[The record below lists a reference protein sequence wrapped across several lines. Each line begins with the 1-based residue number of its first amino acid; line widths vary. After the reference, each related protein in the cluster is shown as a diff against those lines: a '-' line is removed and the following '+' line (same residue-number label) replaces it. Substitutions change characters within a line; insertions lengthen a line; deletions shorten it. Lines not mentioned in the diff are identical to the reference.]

1 MWSKRI
7 KEEVV
12 SILNEKAF
20 RDRGSGFLMTY
31 TFKRKLMFN
40 NKSPRRINR
49 RSGARNK
56 KIILKSYQKIIKGK
70 KNK

>member
-1 MWSKRI
+1 MPPNSKGRML
-7 KEEVV
+7 
-12 SILNEKAF
+12 LNEKTF
-20 RDRGSGFLMTY
+20 RDLGSGFLMTY
-31 TFKRKLMFN
+31 TFKRKLMFT
-40 NKSPRRINR
+40 NKSPRRIDR

>member
-1 MWSKRI
+1 MSPNSKGRML
-7 KEEVV
+7 
-12 SILNEKAF
+12 LNEKAF

-31 TFKRKLMFN
+31 TFKRKLMFT
-40 NKSPRRINR
+40 NKSPRRIDR

-56 KIILKSYQKIIKGK
+56 KIVLKSYQKIIRDK

>member
-1 MWSKRI
+1 MVKF
-7 KEEVV
+7 VY
-12 SILNEKAF
+12 EKDF

-40 NKSPRRINR
+40 NKSPRRIDR

>member
-1 MWSKRI
+1 M
-7 KEEVV
+7 
-12 SILNEKAF
+12 
-20 RDRGSGFLMTY
+20 DRGSGFLMTY

-40 NKSPRRINR
+40 NKSPRRIDR